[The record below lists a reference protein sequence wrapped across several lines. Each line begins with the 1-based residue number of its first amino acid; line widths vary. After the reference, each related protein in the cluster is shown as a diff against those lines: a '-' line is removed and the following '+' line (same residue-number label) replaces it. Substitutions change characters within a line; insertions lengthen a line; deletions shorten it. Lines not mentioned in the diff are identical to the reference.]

1 MYADL
6 HLHTNAS
13 DGQYSPA
20 ELVELARKFDVI
32 AITDHD
38 TTDGVEE
45 AQNAAKRQGAPLVI
59 PGIELSAEDADGDV
73 HVLGYFV
80 DIHNA
85 PFQETLR
92 RFRDNRFIRG
102 QRMLE
107 KLAAL
112 NVPLSWDR
120 VLEIAGGGAIG
131 RPHVARAMLEAGY
144 VESVKDAFNRYIG
157 SNGPAYV
164 ARTRLS
170 PEESVQLIHS
180 AGGVAVL
187 AHPGLLRDYRA
198 MILRLIAVGLDGVE
212 VNHPSNSEAVR
223 LDLRGIAIASNLIMT
238 GGSDFHGPQIKPDTQ
253 LGMVAPPDG
262 AVDALKLAAKRYA
275 ATPPDSRGT

>member
-1 MYADL
+1 VD
-6 HLHTNAS
+6 
-13 DGQYSPA
+13 
-20 ELVELARKFDVI
+20 
-32 AITDHD
+32 ITD
-38 TTDGVEE
+38 
-45 AQNAAKRQGAPLVI
+45 AR
-59 PGIELSAEDADGDV
+59 
-73 HVLGYFV
+73 
-80 DIHNA
+80 
-85 PFQETLR
+85 FQETLK
-92 RFRDNRFIRG
+92 RFRDNRYIRG

-112 NVPLSWDR
+112 NLPLKWER

-144 VESVKDAFNRYIG
+144 VESVKDAFIRYIG
-157 SNGPAYV
+157 SDGPAYV

-223 LDLRGIAIASNLIMT
+223 LDLRGIAIASSLIMT
-238 GGSDFHGPQIKPDTQ
+238 GGSDFHGPQIKPDTK
-253 LGMVAPPDG
+253 LGMVVPPDG
-262 AVDALKLAAKRYA
+262 AVDALKLAAKRYPA
-275 ATPPDSRGT
+275 R